1 MQKAL
6 WFVILFLYAKD
17 NYDSILKLRKKKR
30 KKEISK
36 MKAYY
41 ETVLILYAQNK
52 FNIEKEVMYSNIV
65 NNRFLFSKQFNC
77 VY

>member
-17 NYDSILKLRKKKR
+17 NYDSILKLRKKKI